1 MADEQ
6 MAREWRLEMA
16 KAIHR
21 KNDLCRRDGVE
32 ESWDSGYECACFEM
46 ADAALALLARRA
58 LEEAKWWAKNG
69 THGFITDEAVERIT
83 ELEQAAAYKVAGG
96 ERT

>member
-1 MADEQ
+1 MSSDEQ
-6 MAREWRLEMA
+6 MAREWLALQGITGWAEGS
-16 KAIHR
+16 KDYAIR
-21 KNDLCRRDGVE
+21 DLT
-32 ESWDSGYECACFEM
+32 
-46 ADAALALLARRA
+46 ALLASRA